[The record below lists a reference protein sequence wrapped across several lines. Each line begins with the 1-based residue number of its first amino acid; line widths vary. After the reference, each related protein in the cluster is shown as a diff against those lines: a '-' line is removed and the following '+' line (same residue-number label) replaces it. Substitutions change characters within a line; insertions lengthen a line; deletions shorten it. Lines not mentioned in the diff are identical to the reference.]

1 MYIYIY
7 IYICMYIYTIQLN
20 VPFYQQMS
28 TNINLK
34 TRHLRFSYRFSYATR
49 SIKND
54 KKDKE

>member
-1 MYIYIY
+1 
-7 IYICMYIYTIQLN
+7 MYIYTIQLN